1 MIPDFHRRKR
11 TRFNL
16 EANTM
21 NTEYTPD
28 LTKPVPADHTQF
40 LADPYKYRVTEEFLN
55 SVVLEENESLLT
67 HCIKVEN
74 EAAVDVLLRCNVDPN
89 QYNRR
94 GVSPISAA
102 AQKGYVP
109 IVKLLIKAGAF
120 VDAVNQSGSTA
131 LIQAAHFGR
140 YEALKLLLEENAN
153 PHFANSKG
161 TTALMRASQEGHVA
175 ITRAL
180 IDAGVDVN
188 CRNHEGMNALML
200 ASQRGHADIVM
211 ILIEAGA
218 SKDEQTAQGSTALML
233 ACKRGHDKCVEVLV
247 AMGAEIYM
255 RDRRYRTARDTA
267 LRRSHTG
274 LLVWLDTQVQVM
286 KIQER
291 HLLIRNNVIH
301 DIRNAYV
308 QGKIQLCPTE
318 RFVADLVTAVKDT
331 MALSSHD
338 SISASASTSPLTPIK
353 QQRLEKQ
360 QLLIQQFL
368 SSAPHL
374 PVHAKSP
381 ETALATIR
389 SVLTGEY
396 AKAAEKVP
404 VYRTASRPAKR
415 CTDYA
420 DFLWPMLF
428 ERVLNLPSGVF
439 ESVIEFLPMPRVWSW
454 SLSHMHLRCRLA
466 PHQAV
471 IDLSMLM
478 DEVLRDMNV
487 IGDPVQK
494 DLLVKLARSPHLHDL
509 LIEHY
514 GITPAFLDKLCAW
527 ADVQSLV
534 SRLSKNE
541 TEVEYKFPLARQMV
555 HSAIYVYRWFR
566 MRNSATSS
574 LGLIPNKA
582 SLLSTD
588 RESLSGM
595 VYDGASDS
603 LDGKRKKRVTFDS
616 AQNPHYAVFPSA
628 ASASSFTDVVAGSST
643 TTFPVGIIDQDE
655 VNLLEATDP
664 VGHHGGDIDSDV
676 VLMVEPDTESEF
688 HVGGEGEDG
697 GDDSDNDN
705 VPLAMPP
712 APPAVAA
719 PVPPPAAMNIHNGT
733 LLHHLQHLQHQQQ
746 QQQQQHAPVQL
757 RPAQPFAQADRQQM
771 LMQQQQFTL
780 QQHQQHL
787 HQLHL
792 QQQQQLQ
799 MQLQQQQL
807 QQHHHRHLQQPQR
820 QHRNHHIQNNNN
832 NNNNNT
838 NDNRTQH

>member
-1 MIPDFHRRKR
+1 M
-11 TRFNL
+11 
-16 EANTM
+16 
-21 NTEYTPD
+21 
-28 LTKPVPADHTQF
+28 
-40 LADPYKYRVTEEFLN
+40 
-55 SVVLEENESLLT
+55 
-67 HCIKVEN
+67 
-74 EAAVDVLLRCNVDPN
+74 RCNVDPN

-109 IVKLLIKAGAF
+109 IVRLLIKAGAF

-131 LIQAAHFGR
+131 LIQVSSTKVSFIFFLLIKSCFQAAHFGR

-180 IDAGVDVN
+180 IEAGVDVN

-200 ASQRGHADIVM
+200 ASQRGHADIVK

-218 SKDEQTAQGSTALML
+218 SKDEQTTQGSTALML

-291 HLLIRNNVIH
+291 HLLIRNNVIR
-301 DIRNAYV
+301 DVRDAYV

-331 MALSSHD
+331 MIHSSQAT
-338 SISASASTSPLTPIK
+338 ISASASTYPLSSIPTN
-353 QQRLEKQ
+353 QQRLGKQ

-389 SVLTGEY
+389 GVLTGEY

-404 VYRTASRPAKR
+404 VFRTASRPAKR
-415 CTDYA
+415 CTDYS
-420 DFLWPMLF
+420 DFMWPMLF

-471 IDLSMLM
+471 IDLSMLI

-494 DLLVKLARSPHLHDL
+494 DLLVKLARSPNVCIICIDEIPYIVL
-509 LIEHY
+509 
-514 GITPAFLDKLCAW
+514 
-527 ADVQSLV
+527 
-534 SRLSKNE
+534 
-541 TEVEYKFPLARQMV
+541 
-555 HSAIYVYRWFR
+555 
-566 MRNSATSS
+566 TSHNIS
-574 LGLIPNKA
+574 IL
-582 SLLSTD
+582 
-588 RESLSGM
+588 
-595 VYDGASDS
+595 
-603 LDGKRKKRVTFDS
+603 TFI
-616 AQNPHYAVFPSA
+616 
-628 ASASSFTDVVAGSST
+628 VA
-643 TTFPVGIIDQDE
+643 
-655 VNLLEATDP
+655 
-664 VGHHGGDIDSDV
+664 
-676 VLMVEPDTESEF
+676 
-688 HVGGEGEDG
+688 
-697 GDDSDNDN
+697 
-705 VPLAMPP
+705 
-712 APPAVAA
+712 
-719 PVPPPAAMNIHNGT
+719 
-733 LLHHLQHLQHQQQ
+733 
-746 QQQQQHAPVQL
+746 
-757 RPAQPFAQADRQQM
+757 
-771 LMQQQQFTL
+771 
-780 QQHQQHL
+780 
-787 HQLHL
+787 
-792 QQQQQLQ
+792 
-799 MQLQQQQL
+799 
-807 QQHHHRHLQQPQR
+807 
-820 QHRNHHIQNNNN
+820 
-832 NNNNNT
+832 
-838 NDNRTQH
+838 